1 MWTLKKSEP
10 GLLIAETYHI
20 YPAKA
25 FAYKHFE
32 IKLRLSLES
41 MNFSTAIIRQLYSF
55 SFNFFKC
62 FMKHLFAFIAY
73 LFCLMIL
80 LFRLNLRIKART
92 IVQNCLIFQG
102 NTAIYIRFISKFFS
116 FIVYHLRMNE
126 TSIGLCT
133 RNFKIYLMNS
143 RIFCLN

>member
-1 MWTLKKSEP
+1 MLTTK
-10 GLLIAETYHI
+10 TYHI
-20 YPAKA
+20 SPTKA

-32 IKLRLSLES
+32 IELHLSLES
-41 MNFSTAIIRQLYSF
+41 MNFSLAIIGQLYSF

-62 FMKHLFAFIAY
+62 FMKHLFAFITN

-80 LFRLNLRIKART
+80 LFRLNLMIKART
-92 IVQNCLIFQG
+92 IVQNCSIFQG
-102 NTAIYIRFISKFFS
+102 STAIYIRFISIFFS

-126 TSIGLCT
+126 MSIGLCT